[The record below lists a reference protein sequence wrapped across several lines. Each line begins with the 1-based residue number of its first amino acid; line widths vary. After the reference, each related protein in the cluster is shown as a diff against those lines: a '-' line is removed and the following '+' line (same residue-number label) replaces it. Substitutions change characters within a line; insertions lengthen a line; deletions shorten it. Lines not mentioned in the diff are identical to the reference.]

1 MELIIT
7 NENILLEQ
15 LKNKEEKAF
24 VHVVN
29 SYNKK
34 LINISYKL
42 INDIEISKEIVQD
55 VFFDFFKLVDNFNGK
70 SKIFTYLYRI
80 TINKSIDRLRKIIL
94 SKKIK
99 IEKINPDINLENIET
114 KIIVNEALIKLDDNL
129 KIPLL
134 QVEYEQLK
142 YEEVAEILDIPI
154 NTVKMRIFYARKKLL
169 KIFDKMGYKL

>member
-1 MELIIT
+1 MELTIT
-7 NENILLEQ
+7 NEHILLEQ

-24 VHVVN
+24 NLIVS
-29 SYNKK
+29 SYDKK
-34 LINISYKL
+34 LISIADKI

-55 VFFDFFKLVDNFNGK
+55 VFLDFFNTINNFNGQ

-94 SKKIK
+94 SKKTK
-99 IEKINPDINLENIET
+99 IDRNNTDNVLENIET
-114 KIIVNEALIKLDDNL
+114 KIIVGEALKKLDDNL

-134 QVEYEQLK
+134 LAEYEQLK
-142 YEEVAEILDIPI
+142 YEEIAAILDVPV

-169 KIFDKMGYKL
+169 KIFNNMGYKL